1 MKRLVAPK
9 FWPIEKKTRKFVIEP
24 RPGPHLKSKCIP
36 IGLVLRDML
45 NYAQTLKE
53 VKEILQSRTV
63 KVDGRIIK
71 DYSFPVGLMDVIS
84 IGSEYYRVLPG
95 KKVLYL
101 KKIGKEE
108 AKIKLS
114 MIKNKSCVKGKTQ
127 LNLHDGK
134 NMIAEKDSY
143 KTGDVVVIDL
153 EKGIKEV
160 LKFEKGAT
168 VLITDGHNIGS
179 VGKIEKIIVTK
190 STQPNQIKIKLEDK
204 DVAIPKDYVFV
215 VGEDKPVISL
225 GDDNE

>member
-9 FWPIEKKTRKFVIEP
+9 FWPIEKKTRKFVTEP

-45 NYAQTLKE
+45 NYAQTVKE
-53 VKEILQSRTV
+53 VKSILQSSTV
-63 KVDGRIIK
+63 KVDDRVIK
-71 DYSFPVGLMDVIS
+71 DHCFPVGLMDVIS
-84 IGSEYYRVLPG
+84 VGSEYYRVLPG

-101 KKIGKEE
+101 RKISKEE

-114 MIKNKSCVKGKTQ
+114 MIKNKSCVKGKLQ

-134 NMIAEKDSY
+134 NIRAEKDNY
-143 KTGDVVVIDL
+143 KTGDVFVIDF
-153 EKGIKEV
+153 EKGIKDV
-160 LKFEKGAT
+160 LKFEKGAI

-215 VGEDKPVISL
+215 VGKTKPVISL